1 MLVLWYARV
10 RWKRGLGSRLK
21 TEAGPGHG
29 LRQNFDLSE
38 LPPITGC
45 WSNPGFHRNKQPRSI
60 SMYGFRA
67 DGFALEVHRDERR
80 KVMPHPCEPVLAR
93 EDMANPTRM
102 RN

>member
-1 MLVLWYARV
+1 
-10 RWKRGLGSRLK
+10 
-21 TEAGPGHG
+21 
-29 LRQNFDLSE
+29 
-38 LPPITGC
+38 
-45 WSNPGFHRNKQPRSI
+45 
-60 SMYGFRA
+60 MYGFRA